1 MQIYFDG
8 SGIIWFEI
16 VHEPSTAI
24 IYYYREFN
32 VPVFFFLGNLN
43 LKNLF
48 KRKIKYF
55 SFQPETN
62 ATSVVYFDSFANL
75 YC

>member
-16 VHEPSTAI
+16 VHEPSTTL

-32 VPVFFFLGNLN
+32 VPVFFSWKPLIEKFIQA
-43 LKNLF
+43 KN
-48 KRKIKYF
+48 KILQF
-55 SFQPETN
+55 ST
-62 ATSVVYFDSFANL
+62 
-75 YC
+75 